1 MEEETKTFGEFAIS
15 EEMLSAISDMGF
27 EEPTPIQQMA
37 IPQILEGKDVT
48 GQAQTGTGKT
58 AAFAIPIIE
67 KLDPENK
74 NVQAIVLSPTR
85 ELTIQTAEEFSHL
98 MKYKTGLYAVPIYG
112 GQAIERQ
119 LRALRGAVQV
129 VIGTPG
135 RVIDHINRGTLKLD
149 DVTMFVLD
157 EADQML
163 DMGFRDDIVEIIN
176 ETRED
181 RQTILFSATMPA
193 PILDITK
200 RFQKDPE
207 FIKITRREL
216 TVPQI
221 EQTYIE
227 VRERDKLEALCRFL
241 DMNNPELALVF
252 CNTKRSVDDLMT
264 RMQARGYLVEAIHG
278 DMKQMQR
285 DRVMARFRS
294 GAIDVLI
301 ATDVAARGIDVD
313 DVDIV
318 FNYDV
323 PQDVEY
329 YVHRIGRTGRAGR
342 TGKSVT
348 FVAPREIYK
357 LRDIQ
362 RYAKIKIAKTPI
374 PTLSDVAEVKQQAF
388 LEKVREVMAGDAE
401 ELERYLPLVEQL
413 LESDSESGEEVTS
426 IEVAAALLKMHL
438 EDTKS
443 SMSEEIEELQPQPKQ
458 RRARSEE
465 YEGERRE
472 RRGPV
477 EEGTY
482 ENSGAEPG
490 MVRFRITLG
499 KNQQIRPKDIVGAF
513 AGECDIPGSSIG
525 RIDLYGN
532 YSFVEVPL
540 EHADKVR
547 ETMSKATIR
556 NKELQITV
564 ATPRPER
571 EEGDFRER
579 RSSDR
584 RGFGGDRRGDFR
596 RNNDRDGG
604 RDREYRGGNRD
615 YDRRGGNRDY
625 DRRGDHDR
633 RSYGNRGN
641 DRGGFRRDNNRDGY
655 QKRSYGAGRREREN
669 EGHTFYD

>member
-1 MEEETKTFGEFAIS
+1 MEEETKTFAEFAIS
-15 EEMLSAISDMGF
+15 EELLQAVSDMGF
-27 EEPTPIQQMA
+27 EEPTPIQVMA
-37 IPQILEGKDVT
+37 IPQILEGNDVT

-58 AAFAIPIIE
+58 AAFGIPIIE
-67 KLDPENK
+67 KLDSENK
-74 NVQAIVLSPTR
+74 SVQALVLSPTR
-85 ELTIQTAEEFSHL
+85 ELTIQTAEEFSRL
-98 MKYKTGLYAVPIYG
+98 MKYKKGLSVVPIYG
-112 GQAIERQ
+112 GQPIERQ
-119 LRALRGAVQV
+119 LRALKGSVQV

-135 RVIDHINRGTLKLD
+135 RVIDHIKRGTLSLGNVK
-149 DVTMFVLD
+149 MFVLD

-163 DMGFRDDIVEIIN
+163 DMGFREDIEDIFK
-176 ETRED
+176 ETPTD
-181 RQTILFSATMPA
+181 RQTILFSATMPG

-200 RFQKDPE
+200 RFQKNPI
-207 FIKITRREL
+207 FVKITRREL

-227 VRERDKLEALCRFL
+227 VRERDKLEALCRML
-241 DMNNPELALVF
+241 DMNNPELAIVF
-252 CNTKRSVDDLMT
+252 CNTKRTVDDLMS
-264 RMQARGYLVEAIHG
+264 RMQARGYFVEALHG

-285 DRVMARFRS
+285 DRVMARFRA

-374 PTLSDVAEVKQQAF
+374 PSLDDVAEMKQQIF
-388 LEKVREVMAGDAE
+388 LDKVRDVMKGGD
-401 ELERYLPLVEQL
+401 LERYLPLVEQL
-413 LESDSESGEEVTS
+413 LETETESEQDEVTS

-438 EDTKS
+438 EDGKNSKS
-443 SMSEEIEELQPQPKQ
+443 ENIAELAPS
-458 RRARSEE
+458 A
-465 YEGERRE
+465 
-472 RRGPV
+472 PV
-477 EEGTY
+477 ESGADSDAESGDPAEAGTY

-490 MVRFRITLG
+490 MVRFKITLG

-525 RIDLYGN
+525 RIDLYSN

-540 EHADKVR
+540 EHADHVA
-547 ETMSKATIR
+547 EVMASKTIR
-556 NKELQITV
+556 GQELQISV
-564 ATPRPER
+564 ATPRSER
-571 EEGDFRER
+571 SGDDYGGRER
-579 RSSDR
+579 RRPYSNNRGSYGNRGGNNFRGDR
-584 RGFGGDRRGDFR
+584 NGGDRRGNGGY
-596 RNNDRDGG
+596 RNGG
-604 RDREYRGGNRD
+604 
-615 YDRRGGNRDY
+615 
-625 DRRGDHDR
+625 DR
-633 RSYGNRGN
+633 RSY
-641 DRGGFRRDNNRDGY
+641 DR
-655 QKRSYGAGRREREN
+655 KSSGAPAR
-669 EGHTFYD
+669 TFYD

>member
-1 MEEETKTFGEFAIS
+1 MYDRMEETKTFGEFAIS
-15 EEMLSAISDMGF
+15 EALLQAIGDMGF
-27 EEPTPIQQMA
+27 EEPTPIQLMA
-37 IPQILEGKDVT
+37 IPQILDGKDVT

-58 AAFAIPIIE
+58 AAFGIPIIE

-85 ELTIQTAEEFSHL
+85 ELTIQTAEEFSRL
-98 MKYKTGLYAVPIYG
+98 MKYKKGLNVVPIYG
-112 GQAIERQ
+112 GQSIERQ
-119 LRALRGAVQV
+119 FRALRGPVQV

-135 RVIDHINRGTLKLD
+135 RVIDHIKRGTLRLD
-149 DVTMFVLD
+149 NVTMFVLD

-163 DMGFRDDIVEIIN
+163 DMGFRDDIFEILN
-176 ETRED
+176 ETPGE
-181 RQTILFSATMPA
+181 RQTILFSATMPK

-241 DMNNPELALVF
+241 DINNPELALVF
-252 CNTKRSVDDLMT
+252 CNTKKAVDDLMT
-264 RMQARGYLVEAIHG
+264 RMQARGYFVEALHG

-285 DRVMARFRS
+285 DRVMERFRAGS
-294 GAIDVLI
+294 IDVLI

-348 FVAPREIYK
+348 FVAPKEIYR

-374 PTLSDVAEVKQQAF
+374 PTRDDVAVMKQQIF
-388 LEKVREVMAGDAE
+388 LDKVREVIAGGD
-401 ELERYLPLVEQL
+401 LDCYLPLVEQL
-413 LESDSESGEEVTS
+413 METEVEGEEEGHEITS
-426 IEVAAALLKMHL
+426 IEVAAALLKMQL
-438 EDTKS
+438 EDTKT
-443 SMSEEIEELQPQPKQ
+443 SMSEDIEELQPRAEPKP
-458 RRARSEE
+458 
-465 YEGERRE
+465 RE
-472 RRGPV
+472 HREHNDVPV

-482 ENSGAEPG
+482 ENCGGEEG

-513 AGECDIPGSSIG
+513 AGECDIPGSCIG

-540 EHADKVR
+540 EHADHVKEV
-547 ETMSKATIR
+547 MATKSIR
-556 NKELQITV
+556 GKELQITV
-564 ATPRPER
+564 ATPRPEHDDGEPR
-571 EEGDFRER
+571 RDRDNHRGGGRRYGSHEGKGGN
-579 RSSDR
+579 DR
-584 RGFGGDRRGDFR
+584 RGGYGGDRRDRGDRGDRRGDRGDR
-596 RNNDRDGG
+596 RNGG
-604 RDREYRGGNRD
+604 
-615 YDRRGGNRDY
+615 DRR
-625 DRRGDHDR
+625 
-633 RSYGNRGN
+633 YGNKSDGRKGGYERKSF
-641 DRGGFRRDNNRDGY
+641 DRK
-655 QKRSYGAGRREREN
+655 KREEG
-669 EGHTFYD
+669 GHTFYD

>member
-1 MEEETKTFGEFAIS
+1 MEEETKTFEEFAIS
-15 EEMLSAISDMGF
+15 EDLLKAIGDMGF
-27 EEPTPIQQMA
+27 EEPTPIQLMA
-37 IPQILEGKDVT
+37 IPQILDGKDVT

-58 AAFAIPIIE
+58 AAFGIPIIE

-74 NVQAIVLSPTR
+74 EVQAIVLSPTR
-85 ELTIQTAEEFSHL
+85 ELAIQTAEEFSRL
-98 MKYKTGLYAVPIYG
+98 MKYKKGLSVVPIYG
-112 GQAIERQ
+112 GQPIDRQ
-119 LRALRGAVQV
+119 LRALRGSVQV

-135 RVIDHINRGTLKLD
+135 RVIDHISRGTLKLKS
-149 DVTMFVLD
+149 VKMFVLD

-163 DMGFRDDIVEIIN
+163 DMGFREDIEEIFKH
-176 ETRED
+176 TPED

-193 PILDITK
+193 PILEITK
-200 RFQKDPE
+200 KFQHEPE
-207 FIKITRREL
+207 FLKITRREL

-227 VRERDKLEALCRFL
+227 VRERDKLEALCRTI

-252 CNTKRSVDDLMT
+252 CNTKKTVDDLMS
-264 RMQARGYLVEAIHG
+264 RLQARGYFVEALHG

-342 TGKSVT
+342 AGKSVT

-362 RYAKIKIAKTPI
+362 RYAKIKIAKTPL
-374 PTLSDVAEVKQQAF
+374 PTLDDVAEVKMQTF
-388 LEKVREVMAGDAE
+388 LDKVREVIEEGDL
-401 ELERYLPLVEQL
+401 ELYLPMVEKL
-413 LESDSESGEEVTS
+413 LETDSEEEVTS

-438 EDTKS
+438 GKGKVQNAAPEADAKS
-443 SMSEEIEELQPQPKQ
+443 SDLKEPIDP
-458 RRARSEE
+458 A
-465 YEGERRE
+465 
-472 RRGPV
+472 
-477 EEGTY
+477 TY
-482 ENSGAEPG
+482 ENSGAEDG
-490 MVRFRITLG
+490 MVRFKISVG

-513 AGECDIPGSSIG
+513 AGECNIPGSVIG

-540 EHADKVR
+540 EYANTVA
-547 ETMSKATIR
+547 EIMGSKTIR
-556 NKELQITV
+556 GNEVEISV
-564 ATPRPER
+564 ATPRAENS
-571 EEGDFRER
+571 ED
-579 RSSDR
+579 
-584 RGFGGDRRGDFR
+584 
-596 RNNDRDGG
+596 DGG
-604 RDREYRGGNRD
+604 RQRRSYSNNRG
-615 YDRRGGNRDY
+615 
-625 DRRGDHDR
+625 
-633 RSYGNRGN
+633 SYGNRGGN
-641 DRGGFRRDNNRDGY
+641 NYRSGDRRGGDRDGGDRNSDRRGSY
-655 QKRSYGAGRREREN
+655 GGDRRRSYGDRRGGDRNGGRSFERRAPKAASDDES
-669 EGHTFYD
+669 FYN

>member
-67 KLDPENK
+67 RLDPENK

-98 MKYKTGLYAVPIYG
+98 MKYKSGLYAVPIYG

-149 DVTMFVLD
+149 SVSMFVLD

-163 DMGFRDDIVEIIN
+163 DMGFRDDIFEIMN
-176 ETRED
+176 QTSGE
-181 RQTILFSATMPA
+181 RQTVLFSATMPG
-193 PILDITK
+193 PILEISK

-252 CNTKRSVDDLMT
+252 CNTKRSVDELMT

-278 DMKQMQR
+278 DMKQIQR
-285 DRVMARFRS
+285 DRVMTRFRS
-294 GAIDVLI
+294 GSIDVLI

-388 LEKVREVMAGDAE
+388 LEKVREVMNNESED
-401 ELERYLPLVEQL
+401 LERYLPIVEQL
-413 LESDSESGEEVTS
+413 LESDGEEGKEVTS

-438 EDTKS
+438 EDEKS
-443 SMSEEIEELQPQPKQ
+443 SMSEEIEELQPQPKVK
-458 RRARSEE
+458 RSRD
-465 YEGERRE
+465 ERDRE
-472 RRGPV
+472 RSFRGPV

-482 ENSGAEPG
+482 ENSGAEEG

-571 EEGDFRER
+571 DADDFRER
-579 RSSDR
+579 RGGYGGRDGGHDGERDGRRRERGDSDR
-584 RGFGGDRRGDFR
+584 GYRDGRRERVERGERGERGSYGGDRRTSGRDSGRRDGGYRRDSGYGGDRRQSGGYKRDFR
-596 RNNDRDGG
+596 R
-604 RDREYRGGNRD
+604 
-615 YDRRGGNRDY
+615 
-625 DRRGDHDR
+625 
-633 RSYGNRGN
+633 
-641 DRGGFRRDNNRDGY
+641 DRG
-655 QKRSYGAGRREREN
+655 ERE
-669 EGHTFYD
+669 HTFYD

>member
-27 EEPTPIQQMA
+27 EEPTPIQLMA
-37 IPQILEGKDVT
+37 IPQILDGKDVT

-67 KLDPENK
+67 KLDAENR

-98 MKYKTGLYAVPIYG
+98 MKYKKGLSVVPIYG

-119 LRALRGAVQV
+119 LRALRGPVQV

-149 DVTMFVLD
+149 AVSMFVLD

-163 DMGFRDDIVEIIN
+163 DMGFRDDIIEIIHQTPEN
-176 ETRED
+176 

-193 PILDITK
+193 PILDITR
-200 RFQKDPE
+200 RFQNNPE

-278 DMKQMQR
+278 DMKQIQR
-285 DRVMARFRS
+285 DRVMSRFRS
-294 GAIDVLI
+294 GSIDVLI

-329 YVHRIGRTGRAGR
+329 YVHRIGRTGRAKRHG
-342 TGKSVT
+342 
-348 FVAPREIYK
+348 VAYT
-357 LRDIQ
+357 L
-362 RYAKIKIAKTPI
+362 
-374 PTLSDVAEVKQQAF
+374 LSDFPSRMRLDTIVRDTRQEV
-388 LEKVREVMAGDAE
+388 
-401 ELERYLPLVEQL
+401 
-413 LESDSESGEEVTS
+413 
-426 IEVAAALLKMHL
+426 VAAKLN
-438 EDTKS
+438 DDGS
-443 SMSEEIEELQPQPKQ
+443 V
-458 RRARSEE
+458 
-465 YEGERRE
+465 ER
-472 RRGPV
+472 
-477 EEGTY
+477 
-482 ENSGAEPG
+482 
-490 MVRFRITLG
+490 I
-499 KNQQIRPKDIVGAF
+499 
-513 AGECDIPGSSIG
+513 
-525 RIDLYGN
+525 
-532 YSFVEVPL
+532 
-540 EHADKVR
+540 
-547 ETMSKATIR
+547 
-556 NKELQITV
+556 
-564 ATPRPER
+564 
-571 EEGDFRER
+571 
-579 RSSDR
+579 
-584 RGFGGDRRGDFR
+584 
-596 RNNDRDGG
+596 
-604 RDREYRGGNRD
+604 
-615 YDRRGGNRDY
+615 
-625 DRRGDHDR
+625 
-633 RSYGNRGN
+633 
-641 DRGGFRRDNNRDGY
+641 
-655 QKRSYGAGRREREN
+655 
-669 EGHTFYD
+669 

>member
-1 MEEETKTFGEFAIS
+1 MEETKTFAEFAIS
-15 EEMLSAISDMGF
+15 EDVLQAISDMGF
-27 EEPTPIQQMA
+27 EEPTPIQVMA
-37 IPQILEGKDVT
+37 IPQILEGNDVT

-58 AAFAIPIIE
+58 AAFGIPIIE

-74 NVQAIVLSPTR
+74 NVQALVLSPTR
-85 ELTIQTAEEFSHL
+85 ELTIQTAEEFSRL
-98 MKYKTGLYAVPIYG
+98 MKYKHGLNVVPIYG
-112 GQAIERQ
+112 GQPIDRQ
-119 LRALRGAVQV
+119 LRALRGPVQV

-135 RVIDHINRGTLKLD
+135 RVIDHINRGTLHLD
-149 DVTMFVLD
+149 EVSMFVLD

-163 DMGFRDDIVEIIN
+163 DMGFREDIEAIFR
-176 ETRED
+176 ETPEE
-181 RQTILFSATMPA
+181 RQTILFSATMPG

-200 RFQKDPE
+200 RFQKDPV
-207 FIKITRREL
+207 FVKITRREL

-227 VRERDKLEALCRFL
+227 VRERDKLEALCRML
-241 DMNNPELALVF
+241 DINNPELAIVF
-252 CNTKRSVDDLMT
+252 CNTKRTVDDLMS
-264 RMQARGYLVEAIHG
+264 RMQARGYFVEALHG
-278 DMKQMQR
+278 DMKQIQR
-285 DRVMARFRS
+285 DRVMARFRAGS
-294 GAIDVLI
+294 IDVLI

-374 PTLSDVAEVKQQAF
+374 PSLDDVAEMKQQLF
-388 LEKVREVMAGDAE
+388 LDKVRDVMKAG
-401 ELERYLPLVEQL
+401 ELEIYLPLVEQL
-413 LESDSESGEEVTS
+413 LETETEEQEVTS

-438 EDTKS
+438 EDGKT
-443 SMSEEIEELQPQPKQ
+443 SMSEEIVELQP
-458 RRARSEE
+458 RAEPVPFK
-465 YEGERRE
+465 GE
-472 RRGPV
+472 V

-482 ENSGAEPG
+482 ENCGAEPG

-513 AGECDIPGSSIG
+513 AGECDIPGSAIG
-525 RIDLYGN
+525 RIDLYSN

-540 EHADKVR
+540 EHADHVA
-547 ETMSKATIR
+547 EVMGGATIR
-556 NKELQITV
+556 GKELQISV

-571 EEGDFRER
+571 DGNDFRRER
-579 RSSDR
+579 RGGDRGGDRSGYRGGKPYNNNRGSYGNKGGNNYR
-584 RGFGGDRRGDFR
+584 RGGDRGGDRRNFR
-596 RNNDRDGG
+596 
-604 RDREYRGGNRD
+604 RDRESS
-615 YDRRGGNRDY
+615 
-625 DRRGDHDR
+625 H
-633 RSYGNRGN
+633 S
-641 DRGGFRRDNNRDGY
+641 
-655 QKRSYGAGRREREN
+655 
-669 EGHTFYD
+669 FYD

>member
-1 MEEETKTFGEFAIS
+1 MEETKTFAEFAIS
-15 EEMLSAISDMGF
+15 EDVLQAISDMGF
-27 EEPTPIQQMA
+27 EEPTPIQVMA
-37 IPQILEGKDVT
+37 IPQILEGNDVT

-58 AAFAIPIIE
+58 AAFGIPIIE
-67 KLDPENK
+67 RLDPENK

-85 ELTIQTAEEFSHL
+85 ELTIQTAEEFSRL
-98 MKYKTGLYAVPIYG
+98 MKYKNGLNVVPIYG
-112 GQAIERQ
+112 GQPIERQ
-119 LRALRGAVQV
+119 LRALRGPVQV

-135 RVIDHINRGTLKLD
+135 RVIDHINRGTLHLE
-149 DVTMFVLD
+149 DVSMFVLD

-163 DMGFRDDIVEIIN
+163 DMGFREDIEAIFH
-176 ETRED
+176 ETSDD
-181 RQTILFSATMPA
+181 RQTILFSATMPG

-200 RFQKDPE
+200 RVQKDPV
-207 FIKITRREL
+207 FVKITRREL

-227 VRERDKLEALCRFL
+227 VRERDKLEALCRML
-241 DMNNPELALVF
+241 DMNNPELAIVF
-252 CNTKRSVDDLMT
+252 CNTKRTVDDLMS
-264 RMQARGYLVEAIHG
+264 RMQARGYFVEALHG
-278 DMKQMQR
+278 DMKQIQR
-285 DRVMARFRS
+285 DRVMARFRAGS
-294 GAIDVLI
+294 IDVLI

-374 PTLSDVAEVKQQAF
+374 PSLDDVAEMKQQLF
-388 LEKVREVMAGDAE
+388 LDKVRDVMKAG
-401 ELERYLPLVEQL
+401 ELELYLPLVEQL
-413 LESDSESGEEVTS
+413 LETETEGEEQEVTS

-438 EDTKS
+438 EDSKT
-443 SMSEEIEELQPQPKQ
+443 SMSEEIVELQP
-458 RRARSEE
+458 RAEPVPFK
-465 YEGERRE
+465 GE
-472 RRGPV
+472 V

-482 ENSGAEPG
+482 ENCGAEPG

-513 AGECDIPGSSIG
+513 AGECDIPGSAIG
-525 RIDLYGN
+525 RIDLYSN

-540 EHADKVR
+540 EHADHVA
-547 ETMSKATIR
+547 EVMSGATIR
-556 NKELQITV
+556 GKELQISV

-571 EEGDFRER
+571 DGNDFRR
-579 RSSDR
+579 DR
-584 RGFGGDRRGDFR
+584 RGGGDRGGYRERKSYNNNRGSYGNKGGNNYRRDGGDRRG
-596 RNNDRDGG
+596 G
-604 RDREYRGGNRD
+604 
-615 YDRRGGNRDY
+615 DRRGGE
-625 DRRGDHDR
+625 RR
-633 RSYGNRGN
+633 N
-641 DRGGFRRDNNRDGY
+641 FRREPSHD
-655 QKRSYGAGRREREN
+655 
-669 EGHTFYD
+669 FYD